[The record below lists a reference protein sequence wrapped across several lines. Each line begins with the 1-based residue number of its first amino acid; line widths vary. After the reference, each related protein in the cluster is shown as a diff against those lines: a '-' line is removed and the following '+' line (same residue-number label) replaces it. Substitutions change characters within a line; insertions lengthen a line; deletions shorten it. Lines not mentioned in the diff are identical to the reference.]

1 MYAVV
6 GATGNTGRAVV
17 KELKALGENPVC
29 VVRNAD
35 KAKEV
40 LGADTKTA
48 IAELDD
54 RAGLEKAL
62 AGIKRVFIVTGHN
75 PKSDVQQINVIDA
88 AKAAGAEYIVKVSGG
103 RDVIGPNVESV
114 NGQAHYKIEEHLK
127 KTGLQWCILSPGLFM
142 QNIMGQA
149 ANIKNDGKIIQ
160 PWPKDL
166 PVALIDVRDTG
177 ALGARVLREPAKHNG
192 KLYTFTGV
200 STTFGEFAKRD
211 RRDDRQADHL
221 RGDHAGAG
229 GSRDEVAQHAGL
241 AGRAS
246 GLDRAGRRQ
255 GRVLEGEHAADPRHR
270 RPRADHDEAVR
281 AGLQGRV
288 QLKSNVGHARPRRA
302 SLPGLTRHPVCS
314 VTVRRRS
321 RADGA
326 AKLDRSRCAAL
337 TRRPLTRSASWDG
350 PERSHS
356 SRARQA
362 AAHAGLAQPTGSSNL
377 KPMVCRPS
385 SAFLPYSF
393 SISLPRLGA

>member
-29 VVRNAD
+29 IVRNAD

-48 IAELDD
+48 VAELDD

-62 AGIKRVFIVTGHN
+62 AGAKRVFIVTGHN
-75 PKSDVQQINVIDA
+75 PKSDVQQINVIEA

-127 KTGLQWCILSPGLFM
+127 KSGLQWCILSPGLFM

-149 ANIKNDGKIIQ
+149 ASIKNDGKIIQ

-177 ALGARVLREPAKHNG
+177 AVGARVLREPAKHNG
-192 KLYTFTGV
+192 KMYVFSGV
-200 STTFGEFAKRD
+200 STTFGEFAKVIGD
-211 RRDDRQADHL
+211 TIGKPITYVEVTLEQAE
-221 RGDHAGAG
+221 AG
-229 GSRDEVAQHAGL
+229 DEVAQHAGL
-241 AGRAS
+241 AGGAS

-255 GRVLEGEHAADPRHR
+255 GRVLQGEHPADPRHR
-270 RPRADHDEAVR
+270 RPRADHDAAVR
-281 AGLQGRV
+281 AGFQGRV
-288 QLKSNVGHARPRRA
+288 QLSDVRIGGAWRCNDGRHCRA
-302 SLPGLTRHPVCS
+302 
-314 VTVRRRS
+314 
-321 RADGA
+321 
-326 AKLDRSRCAAL
+326 
-337 TRRPLTRSASWDG
+337 
-350 PERSHS
+350 
-356 SRARQA
+356 
-362 AAHAGLAQPTGSSNL
+362 
-377 KPMVCRPS
+377 
-385 SAFLPYSF
+385 
-393 SISLPRLGA
+393 